1 MVLAYHIV
9 FCPYG
14 FWMPNDPRGSW
25 SDFVAAWN
33 LYRIGGKAT
42 KVNTRQSLAGKQHD
56 QQLRKDI
63 QKNLTHK
70 RVLFSGVQ
78 ARAVGHGFAEVV
90 SRYDYPIHAC
100 SILPDHIHIVI
111 GRVTLNIRQVVRQL
125 KQFATQHLKSENL
138 YPIENP
144 MLWGRGSWVVYLHD
158 EEAVDRAI
166 RYVEDN
172 PIKDGKKRQQ
182 WKFVKPYPFSR
193 RTSFDG

>member
-1 MVLAYHIV
+1 MVLGFHVV

-33 LYRIGGKAT
+33 LYRVGGKAT
-42 KVNTRQSLAGKQHD
+42 KVNTRRSLAGKQHD
-56 QQLRKDI
+56 QGLRREI
-63 QKNLTHK
+63 QDHLSHD
-70 RVLFSGVQ
+70 RVLFSGIQ
-78 ARAVGHGFAEVV
+78 ARAVGRGFAEAA

-100 SILPDHIHIVI
+100 SIMPDHVHLV
-111 GRVTLNIRQVVRQL
+111 VVRQL

-138 YPIENP
+138 YPVGNP
-144 MLWGRGSWVVYLHD
+144 AVWARGSWVVYLDD
-158 EEAVDRAI
+158 EETVSRAI

-172 PIKDGKKRQQ
+172 PVKDGKKRQQ
-182 WKFVKPYPFSR
+182 WKFVKPYDFAR